1 MPNTVRPFA
10 AATESISL
18 FQHLTRKTSE
28 GLAQLLSL
36 NVQTAQSVLN
46 AQTQHWNQLLKVQR
60 LDEWATLQAGLVQP
74 LTHQASH
81 YGQELYQI
89 ANNLG
94 QEWNS
99 QSQTPL
105 AEVQTQW
112 AKVQGNLNTVLKNMP
127 MAAQTLT
134 ASMKNSLASAN
145 QAMGALQQV
154 VSQASDAAQANVLA
168 VAAQA
173 SQPNAA

>member
-1 MPNTVRPFA
+1 MSNTVRPFA
-10 AATESISL
+10 AATESINF

-28 GLAQLLSL
+28 GLAQMLSL

-60 LDEWATLQAGLVQP
+60 LDELTTLQAGLVQP
-74 LTHQASH
+74 LANQASH
-81 YGQELYQI
+81 YSQELYQI

-94 QEWNS
+94 QEWS
-99 QSQTPL
+99 SHSQTQFGD
-105 AEVQTQW
+105 VQTQW
-112 AKVQGNLNTVLKNMP
+112 AKVQGNLNTMLKNMP
-127 MAAQTLT
+127 VTAQTLT

-154 VSQASDAAQANVLA
+154 VSQATDAAQANVLA
-168 VAAQA
+168 AAAQA